1 MSEESLRLSIIIPTL
16 DESERL
22 GRLLEDVAKL
32 ELPHEVVVADGGST
46 DRTVEIASQTGARVT
61 HSAAGR
67 GAQLRAGVGAA
78 NAPWLLVV
86 HADCRIPSS
95 ARHALLDFLRDARDD
110 DFAHFEFA
118 LEGDEPFWR
127 FIELGQRLREG
138 MYGLVYGDQGLLV
151 SRALYESVGGY
162 EHWPVMEDVGLFD
175 RLKRAGNARRL
186 SAPLVTSPRR
196 YEERGRWSQWLSNV
210 MLITLFRLGADP
222 KRLARSYP
230 GRRSR
235 GEQGAPNSLGE
246 PPEPVHAGQTIIL
259 FAKAPRLGFV
269 KTRLAR
275 DVGEAQALQIYRA
288 LGSRAVDVARRTQR
302 QVIIYY
308 TPSDAESELRSW
320 LGSAGL
326 EFYSQ
331 TEGDLG
337 ERMDAAFAATLP
349 DRESVCIVGMD
360 VPGLTPTIL
369 GYAFDALAERDVVLG
384 PAEDGGYYLIGLC
397 EPRPELFED
406 VPWSTDTVFDVTS
419 LRAREEGLSVA
430 VIERLA
436 DVDTVDDLPVD
447 LPAGLPGTT
456 PNAQF

>member
-16 DESERL
+16 DESGRL
-22 GRLLEDVAKL
+22 GQLLDDVAKL

-46 DRTVEIASQTGARVT
+46 DDTVEIASEAGARVT
-61 HSAAGR
+61 SSAPGR
-67 GAQLRAGVGAA
+67 GGQLRAGISAA
-78 NAPWLLVV
+78 KAPWLLVV
-86 HADCRIPSS
+86 HADCRLPSS
-95 ARHALLDFLRDARDD
+95 ARHALLDFLRDAQDD

-118 LEGDEPFWR
+118 FEGDGLFWR

-151 SRALYESVGGY
+151 SRTLYDAVGGY
-162 EHWPVMEDVGLFD
+162 EHWPVMEDVGLFN

-210 MLITLFRLGADP
+210 VLITLFRLGADP
-222 KRLARSYP
+222 QRLARWYP

-235 GEQGAPNSLGE
+235 SE
-246 PPEPVHAGQTIIL
+246 PREPAHPGQTIIL

-275 DVGEAQALQIYRA
+275 DIGEAQALQIYRA

-302 QVIIYY
+302 HVIIYY
-308 TPSDAESELRSW
+308 TPNNAESELRSW

-326 EFYSQ
+326 EFRSQ
-331 TEGDLG
+331 SDGGLG
-337 ERMDAAFAATLP
+337 ERMAAAFAATLP
-349 DRESVCIVGMD
+349 DCDSVCILGTD
-360 VPGLTPTIL
+360 VPELTPSTL
-369 GYAFDALAERDVVLG
+369 GDAFDALAERDVVLG

-397 EPRPELFED
+397 KPRPELFED
-406 VPWSTDTVFDVTS
+406 VPWSTDAVFDVTS
-419 LRAREEGLSVA
+419 QRAREEGLSIA
-430 VIERLA
+430 VIDRLV

-447 LPAGLPGTT
+447 LRAG
-456 PNAQF
+456 